1 MKLFVIIIREVFAT
15 LPKSKELDAQ
25 KSLEQSIQKINEQTE
40 QENQEIPMPQLSQE
54 TKDYIEEVLKYDIK
68 EDALENV
75 VFEPEKIMK
84 NIETDEEK
92 KSEPQKFEPSVENEN
107 PKDKLELYAYIG
119 GIGQTVGN
127 GILGFFSFLAFIIGL
142 PVKKI
147 WSLLKMMWAWL
158 DRMFFNSVRTFRQE
172 WSIFK
177 SEVKSA
183 RKNILR
189 AIKESPKSLF
199 SIFGHYI
206 KKALNIHPKMF
217 KSITNIA
224 LPALA
229 AVALVTTIG
238 YWKGATFA
246 LKVENNGQRL
256 GYISDESVYLTAQE
270 LVKERLETKTGPAK
284 EVIGTPAY
292 SIALVK
298 PNELTDAQTISDKL
312 VESTNSSITPAC
324 GVYINDEFICATKNE
339 MDAMQLFNGILG
351 EYEKTDENDVVGFVE
366 DVKYVQGLY
375 PDNEETIWDSQ
386 KLRQKI
392 QGKKAEAVYYKVQ
405 EGDTVSGIAQ
415 KNGIRSSE
423 LFAMN
428 PSITEMIRIGDEL
441 LVSNEVNYLR
451 VKVVKT
457 EVVDEE
463 IPFETIKT
471 DNSNL
476 FKGSKKVKRNG
487 SVGKSQVTR
496 LVTYVDGVRV
506 SAEEINRV
514 TIKNPVD
521 ELVDIGTKSATVS
534 RGSKGPK
541 GSGVSGVYNATPTSG
556 KLVWPIIGLYRVN
569 SPYGPRNGGFHGGID
584 LSGPNASGHIV
595 VAAASGR
602 VTAAGWGGPYGY
614 RVIVDHGGGMST
626 LYAHCL
632 AGSVS
637 VGVGQ
642 SVSAG
647 QAIARVGSTGNSTGP
662 HLHFEVR
669 IGGNRVNPAP
679 YLGLSR

>member
-25 KSLEQSIQKINEQTE
+25 KLLEQSTQKINEQTE

-68 EDALENV
+68 ENALENA
-75 VFEPEKIMK
+75 VFEPEKIME
-84 NIETDEEK
+84 NIEIDEEK
-92 KSEPQKFEPSVENEN
+92 KSEPQKFVPIIEKEKPN
-107 PKDKLELYAYIG
+107 DKIELYGYVG

-147 WSLLKMMWAWL
+147 WSLLKMLWAWL

-199 SIFGHYI
+199 SIFGHYV

-246 LKVENNGQRL
+246 LEVENNGQRL

-457 EVVDEE
+457 EVADEE

-534 RGSKGPK
+534 RGPK

>member
-1 MKLFVIIIREVFAT
+1 M
-15 LPKSKELDAQ
+15 PKSKELDAQ

-68 EDALENV
+68 KDALENA